1 MPPGQHRHATPGR
14 AVAPPGW
21 TAADGARYNDTR
33 GSWDRDGSDNLA
45 ITRSLCGHIDDTPRQ
60 AWEDPEALRPTASE
74 GFQASSERTCATV
87 QPTAGPAGL
96 LATRRG
102 GAPSRDPTTGASSVP
117 SRGRIHVPSSLYY
130 ESS

>member
-1 MPPGQHRHATPGR
+1 MPSTMSRMQWLAGRPPRPASQAGSGSIGSKAAHSASVMSDGQARRRVRRDMPPGQHRHATPGR
-14 AVAPPGW
+14 AVAAPGW

-74 GFQASSERTCATV
+74 GF
-87 QPTAGPAGL
+87 
-96 LATRRG
+96 
-102 GAPSRDPTTGASSVP
+102 
-117 SRGRIHVPSSLYY
+117 
-130 ESS
+130 

>member
-74 GFQASSERTCATV
+74 GFQASSKRLHVSGATAL
-87 QPTAGPAGL
+87 T
-96 LATRRG
+96 LAARCRQ
-102 GAPSRDPTTGASSVP
+102 AKAVP
-117 SRGRIHVPSSLYY
+117 SWL
-130 ESS
+130 